1 MLRLTLFG
9 GFSAAGADGAKVP
22 LKSQKAKA
30 LLAYLSLPPGKPRSR
45 EQIMALLWSERGD
58 AQARASLRQ
67 VLTGLRKELG
77 EEAMAALIIT
87 DDAISL
93 NPDKVTV
100 AAANAGEELL
110 AGFHL
115 HDPAFEE
122 WLRDERLRIED
133 TAVPGNQ
140 PAEPSRP
147 DKPSIAVLPFTN
159 MSGDPEQEY
168 FADGITEDI
177 ITELS
182 RFRSLFVIARISSF
196 HYKGASPKVQ
206 DVGRELGVQYVVEG
220 SVRKAANR
228 VRITAQLVE
237 AESGNHLWA
246 EHYDRE
252 LEDIFAV
259 QDEVTRTVVST
270 VAGRI
275 DAVGHH
281 RANRMSPDSLKAYD
295 LCLRAISLIFRFTKA
310 DNAKARELLAQAI
323 ALDPVNV
330 HAHCELSTVYLMD
343 WVGHWVVD
351 GDAALSEALRWGKQ
365 AVALDDTDSGSHCL
379 LGEAYHFNREFDK
392 ARFHLEK
399 AINLNPNDVG
409 ARGVYG
415 QFLTCVGEPDRALAE
430 FEYARQIDPHDL
442 VWLPWIRGFAYFN
455 ARQYDAAIA
464 CFKQIEDPYNE
475 VCALLAAS
483 YAHVGRLDEA
493 KSMLEEFL
501 RRAEEEMVDFPGRSL
516 AAWKRSWRS
525 FMLYKDKADV
535 EMWLDGLHKA
545 GLED

>member
-22 LKSQKAKA
+22 LKSQKSKA

-275 DAVGHH
+275 DAVGHQ

-365 AVALDDTDSGSHCL
+365 AVALDDADSWSHCV

-415 QFLTCVGEPDRALAE
+415 QFLTCVGETDKALAE
-430 FEYARQIDPHDL
+430 FEYARQIDPHDI
-442 VWLPWIRGFAYFN
+442 VWLPWIRGFAYFH

-464 CFKQIEDPYNE
+464 CFEQIENRHCE

-501 RRAEEEMVDFPGRSL
+501 RRAEEEMVDFPGHSI
-516 AAWKRSWRS
+516 AAWRRSWHS
-525 FMLYKDKADV
+525 LMIYKDKADV